1 MSDKYFLDTNV
12 FVYSFDPDA
21 PQKQIIAKKLI
32 QSALADGNGLISYQV
47 VQEFLNV
54 ATRKF
59 VKPLSLTD
67 CQEYLQTVLNPLC
80 SVFVTIELY
89 QMALKMRDRYN
100 YSFYDSLIIAAAID
114 AGCSRLYSEDLQ
126 HNQQISGLTILNPF
140 LPNESL

>member
-21 PQKQIIAKKLI
+21 PQKQIIAKRLI

-126 HNQQISGLTILNPF
+126 HNQQISGLIILNPF

>member
-21 PQKQIIAKKLI
+21 PQKQIIAKRLI

>member
-21 PQKQIIAKKLI
+21 PQKQIIAKRLI

-126 HNQQISGLTILNPF
+126 HNQRISGLIILNPF
-140 LPNESL
+140 LPNENL